1 MSAGAAPRRPTA
13 LVVIASL
20 LLLGATLAIPVDD
33 GDDATGGSSA
43 ATAPTEWDE
52 RLAPYVEI
60 VADERGLAWE
70 HPVAAEFLDE
80 DAFRARVTSSEEPSE
95 EEAKELDQLEGVLRA
110 LGLVE
115 GDIDLREV
123 TDRAIAEGVLGFY
136 DPDGEVIVVRGADI
150 TDEMAPVIVHEL
162 THALQAQHFD
172 LSPEHE
178 TSGES
183 LAYRTLVEAD
193 ATRVQQAYVRSL
205 SAAAQQAYLDAQVA
219 QAEGQDL
226 EDVPPFLTEL
236 LGFPYALGPP
246 WIDAVIAE
254 RGDDAVDELFEDPPA
269 SEEHIAV
276 PSSFL
281 DDDAV
286 IDVDTP
292 ELGAGEARF
301 GEPDDFGM
309 ISLLLVLG
317 ERLPWAD
324 AWPAVEG
331 WAGDA
336 SVTFRADERDCIRVH
351 VAMDGSRQATRLGD
365 GIAAWI
371 DGRDHA
377 EVDVDGDLVR
387 FQSCDPGTDAASS
400 RSTDEPRAFE
410 VLSLRAA
417 LAPVLSSGVGAD
429 LGECVADHLLLVDPG
444 PARTL
449 ELATTSDPTSPAA
462 AEIQGLVAAAF
473 AACDG

>member
-1 MSAGAAPRRPTA
+1 MTAGAAPQRPTL
-13 LVVIASL
+13 LVVLASL
-20 LLLGATLAIPVDD
+20 LLLGVVLVIPTDDD
-33 GDDATGGSSA
+33 GDDATDAVAAPSA
-43 ATAPTEWDE
+43 WDE
-52 RLAPYVEI
+52 RLAPYVEL
-60 VADERGLAWE
+60 VAQERDLAWE

-80 DAFRARVTSSEEPSE
+80 EAFRERVTSSEEPTE
-95 EEAKELDQLEGVLRA
+95 EEAKELEQLEGVLRA

-115 GDIDLREV
+115 GDIDLREA
-123 TDRAIAEGVLGFY
+123 TDKAVAEGVLGFY
-136 DPDGEVIVVRGADI
+136 DPEGEVIVVRGAEI

-193 ATRVQQAYVRSL
+193 ASRVQQAYVRSL
-205 SAAAQQAYLDAQVA
+205 PAAQQRAYLDAQVA

-246 WIDAVIAE
+246 WIEAVIAE
-254 RGDDAVDELFEDPPA
+254 RGDDAVDELFEEPPA

-281 DDDAV
+281 EDDAV
-286 IDVDTP
+286 VEVDAP
-292 ELGAGEARF
+292 ELAADEEPFGEA
-301 GEPDDFGM
+301 DDFGM
-309 ISLLLVLG
+309 VSLLLVLG
-317 ERLPWAD
+317 ERLPWAET
-324 AWPAVEG
+324 WPAVEG

-336 SVTFRADERDCIRVH
+336 SVTFRARERDCIRVH
-351 VAMDGSRQATRLGD
+351 VAMDGPRQATRLGD
-365 GIAAWI
+365 ALDAWI
-371 DGRDHA
+371 DGREHA
-377 EVDVDGDLVR
+377 RVDVDDDLVR
-387 FQSCDPGTDAASS
+387 FESCDPGTDVAPGAS
-400 RSTDEPRAFE
+400 TGEPRAFE

-417 LAPVLSSGVGAD
+417 LAPVLSSGVGAEV
-429 LGECVADHLLLVDPG
+429 GECVTDHLLLVDPG

-473 AACDG
+473 AACEG